1 MKVIAVIPARY
12 DSTRFPGKAL
22 AKLGEKYLIQHVY
35 EQAVSSG
42 VFNDVIVATD
52 DQRILETV
60 KEFKGNVKLTSKDHQ
75 SGTDRVAE
83 VCENLDFDVVVNIQ
97 GDEPFI
103 YGKPLE
109 KLVSAFTDPEVQV
122 ASLMHKLDRDINNPN
137 NVKVVVDKNSFALYF
152 SRSIIPFDQKKSKD
166 TLYFKHI
173 GVYAFRKET
182 LLQFINFPVS
192 KLEKIESLE
201 QLRLLENGIKIK
213 MIKTDYKG
221 IGIDTP
227 DDLEKAE
234 EWLRDRL

>member
-12 DSTRFPGKAL
+12 ESTRFPGKAL

-35 EQAVSSG
+35 EHAVSSG

-60 KEFKGNVKLTSKDHQ
+60 KEFNGNVKITGKDHK

-83 VCENLDFDVVVNIQ
+83 VCKNLDFDVVVNIQ

-103 YGKPLE
+103 YRKPLE
-109 KLVSAFTDPEVQV
+109 KLVSAFKNPEVQV

-152 SRSIIPFDQKKSKD
+152 SRSIIPFNQKKSKD

-182 LLQFINFPVS
+182 LLQFVNFPVS

-213 MIKTDYKG
+213 MLETDYEG

-227 DDLEKAE
+227 DDLKQAE
-234 EWLRDRL
+234 EWLRNKL

>member
-1 MKVIAVIPARY
+1 
-12 DSTRFPGKAL
+12 
-22 AKLGEKYLIQHVY
+22 
-35 EQAVSSG
+35 

-52 DQRILETV
+52 DQRIFETV
-60 KEFKGNVKLTSKDHQ
+60 KEFKGNVKLTGKDHQ

-103 YGKPLE
+103 YREPLE
-109 KLVSAFTDPEVQV
+109 KLVSAFTNPEVQV

-182 LLQFINFPVS
+182 LLRFINFPVS
-192 KLEKIESLE
+192 KLEKTESLE

-213 MIKTDYKG
+213 MLETDYEG

-227 DDLEKAE
+227 DDLKQAE
-234 EWLRDRL
+234 EWLRNKL